1 MIKLP
6 TIELVSAQV
15 HEAWMKSKKA
25 HGGSSRK
32 SEDDEELMAP

>member
-6 TIELVSAQV
+6 TIGLVSAQV
-15 HEAWMKSKKA
+15 HEVWIKSKKA
-25 HGGSSRK
+25 HGGSSRI